1 MAADQGFRQAKAV
14 DLVGLLRVVLGSGS
28 GSGVVH
34 RRWVAALALQS
45 ALIIIARRR

>member
-1 MAADQGFRQAKAV
+1 LAADQGFRQAKAV
-14 DLVGLLRVVLGSGS
+14 DLVGLLRVVLGS